1 MLLISIF
8 FKNSHKNLLPAS
20 QTRRLVSSLSLLRPL
35 LVMNFQKIIEKRRLA
50 LTKQAAETAQAMSNL
65 NSEEVEAKLKK
76 REELLLQV
84 KVIEAELVS
93 ILDIPHEELFGTG
106 ASPKRRIS
114 SASSLDSAGS
124 KRERLKSLPEELK
137 LVKIAELLR
146 ADLKG
151 LSAKEI
157 SGRIGDTYNTVSAHL
172 AKHTEIYLKS
182 GKKRSTVYSL
192 KQ

>member
-1 MLLISIF
+1 
-8 FKNSHKNLLPAS
+8 
-20 QTRRLVSSLSLLRPL
+20 
-35 LVMNFQKIIEKRRLA
+35 MNFQKIIEKRRLA
-50 LTKQAAETAQAMSNL
+50 LAKQAAETAQAMSNL
-65 NSEEVEAKLKK
+65 NGEEVEAKLKK

-93 ILDIPHEELFGTG
+93 ILDIPHKELFGTG
-106 ASPKRRIS
+106 ASPKRRIL
-114 SASSLDSAGS
+114 SASAGVDSAGS

-137 LVKIAELLR
+137 LVKIAEILR
-146 ADLKG
+146 ENLKG

-182 GKKRSTVYSL
+182 GKKRSTIYSL